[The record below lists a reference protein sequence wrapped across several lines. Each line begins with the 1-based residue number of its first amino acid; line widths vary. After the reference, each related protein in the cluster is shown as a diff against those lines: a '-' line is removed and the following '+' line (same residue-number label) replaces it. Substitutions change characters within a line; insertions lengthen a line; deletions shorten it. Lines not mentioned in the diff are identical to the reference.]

1 MIVGISGAY
10 GVGKSTF
17 AEALADK
24 VDHAVIF
31 DAEKVGD
38 AVRENYS
45 DEPYGV
51 IYEDYP
57 LWCEFTYMLLKDIHN
72 VFHRN
77 VLVPMTL
84 IRRESYDKI
93 IQRLLDDG
101 IDTKLIVL
109 MGTYQCIHDRILA
122 RGEEEGC
129 WCMENIQ
136 MSSDGSAAIPNSFH
150 IATDQKTVDELIRIV
165 LEHIR
170 GHGAR

>member
-1 MIVGISGAY
+1 
-10 GVGKSTF
+10 
-17 AEALADK
+17 
-24 VDHAVIF
+24 
-31 DAEKVGD
+31 
-38 AVRENYS
+38 
-45 DEPYGV
+45 
-51 IYEDYP
+51 
-57 LWCEFTYMLLKDIHN
+57 MLLKDIHN

-109 MGTYQCIHDRILA
+109 TGTYQCIHDRILA

-150 IATDQKTVDELIRIV
+150 IATDQKTVDELTRIV

-170 GHGAR
+170 AHGAR